1 MSSNEDTVTR
11 WLPTTAAEREVV
23 LLELNSILS
32 SHHFRNSKRYPALLR
47 YVVDETLGGHAE
59 ELKER
64 TLGIEVFDRQPDYDT
79 NADPVVRC
87 SASEIR
93 KKIAQYYQESDDD
106 HDLRIALPLGSYVP
120 EFKLRSSLS
129 SSNRSDAPEAETSE
143 PHHIPDVVFEEGSG
157 KAFSLIP
164 PVAVTANPASNIWRR
179 HALKL
184 GVAALVIIAI
194 GGYSIRRPAKAA
206 PLDALWAPLMQS
218 SSPVMIVVGSGH
230 PEGSDPDPTKISL
243 HQQLEG
249 PYHNISI
256 SSAVALSRLAVVL
269 ERNGKAN
276 EIKEGSGTSLA
287 DLRSRSI
294 ILVGGLNNR
303 WALRLLEPLRFH
315 FDWSVIRDSKNPSN
329 LDWSLDFGK
338 TISTVSTDYAIV
350 ARYHDATTDGNVMV
364 IAGIGPYGTEAASQF
379 VSSPNYLEQLAR
391 SAPRNWETKNL
402 EIVLKTDVINGEA
415 GPPSIVSSTV
425 W

>member
-1 MSSNEDTVTR
+1 MSNNLDTVTR
-11 WLPTTAAEREVV
+11 WIPTTAAEREVV
-23 LLELNSILS
+23 LIELNSILS
-32 SHHFRNSKRYPALLR
+32 SNHFRNSKRYPALLR
-47 YVVDETLGGHAE
+47 YVVDETLGGHSH

-79 NADPVVRC
+79 NADPVVRF

-93 KKIAQYYQESDDD
+93 KKIAQYYQESHED
-106 HDLRIALPLGSYVP
+106 HDLQIGLPLGSYVP

-129 SSNRSDAPEAETSE
+129 SSNRSDTPEADASD
-143 PHHIPDVVFEEGSG
+143 PHHIPGVVVEEESG
-157 KAFSLIP
+157 KAFSLVL
-164 PVAVTANPASNIWRR
+164 PVLVTAKPANIWRR

-184 GVAALVIIAI
+184 GVAALVTIPI
-194 GGYSIRRPAKAA
+194 GGYFIRRPAKAA
-206 PLDALWAPLMQS
+206 PLDALWAPLVQS

-230 PEGSDPDPTKISL
+230 PEGPDPDPTKISL

-269 ERNGKAN
+269 EQNGKAN
-276 EIKEGSGTSLA
+276 EIKESSGTSLA

-303 WALRLLEPLRFH
+303 WAMRLLEPLRFH
-315 FDWSVIRDSKNPSN
+315 FNWSVIRDSKNPSN

-338 TISTVSTDYAIV
+338 TVSTVSTDYAIV

-379 VSSPNYLEQLAR
+379 VSSANYLELLER
-391 SAPRNWETKNL
+391 IAPRNWETKNL

-415 GPPSIVSSTV
+415 GPPSIVASTV